1 MYLTY
6 DCEVSLLRRNGRRG
20 RHDSNVKF
28 GVKMNDDKI
37 FDSLLSMEPQLDASI
52 A

>member
-1 MYLTY
+1 MY
-6 DCEVSLLRRNGRRG
+6 DCEVSLLGRKGRRG

-28 GVKMNDDKI
+28 GVKINESRDDKI
-37 FDSLLSMEPQLDASI
+37 FDRLLSVEPQLDANI